1 MDAYET
7 SATYQLAETCCS
19 SVSVADLIQLSE
31 DKVTT
36 ASDIL
41 DVNRKQTYGEIR
53 GLVPLRDNIAEIY
66 AAEST
71 DSIGAQDVLI
81 TPGAIAANTIAALAL
96 VTKGDH
102 VICQFPTYQ
111 QLYDVPRSAGAEVD
125 FWECK
130 ESNGWLPDLD
140 ELIAKITPKTKLI
153 VLKYV
158 YEESILFEAQADLN
172 TSQQS
177 TKPHWHCTLKILP
190 PKDRRHCTV
199 TKHYHTLR

>member
-19 SVSVADLIQLSE
+19 SISVAELMELSA
-31 DKVTT
+31 DNITT
-36 ASDIL
+36 ANDIF
-41 DVNRKQTYGEIR
+41 DVDKKQTYGEIH
-53 GLVPLRDNIAEIY
+53 GLVSLRKNVAEIY

-71 DSIGAQDVLI
+71 ESIGVQDVLI

-111 QLYDVPRSAGAEVD
+111 QLYSVPQFAGADVD

-130 ESNGWLPDLD
+130 EANCWLPDLD
-140 ELIAKITPKTKLI
+140 DLIAKITPKTKLI

-158 YEESILFEAQADLN
+158 FVQ
-172 TSQQS
+172 
-177 TKPHWHCTLKILP
+177 
-190 PKDRRHCTV
+190 
-199 TKHYHTLR
+199 

>member
-1 MDAYET
+1 M
-7 SATYQLAETCCS
+7 AE
-19 SVSVADLIQLSE
+19 LIQLSD

-36 ASDIL
+36 ANDIF
-41 DVNRKQTYGEIR
+41 DINKKQTYGGIH
-53 GLVPLRDNIAEIY
+53 GLVPLRENIAEIY

-71 DSIGAQDVLI
+71 ESIDVQDVLI

-111 QLYDVPRSAGAEVD
+111 QLYSVPQFAGADVD

-130 ESNGWLPDLD
+130 ETNGWLPELDDL
-140 ELIAKITPKTKLI
+140 LAKITPKTKLI

-158 YEESILFEAQADLN
+158 FI
-172 TSQQS
+172 
-177 TKPHWHCTLKILP
+177 
-190 PKDRRHCTV
+190 R
-199 TKHYHTLR
+199 